1 MKKYYQALNKNDY
14 IAAYSLLSK
23 SEQINRILGSHPEDN
38 LYESDWGVYV
48 KGLETNIISAKV
60 VRIEEQVVKPLHVP
74 RNERINRK
82 LSDVKIFKVD
92 MEIKQKKLW
101 RPDPRPRYVILPL

>member
-1 MKKYYQALNKNDY
+1 
-14 IAAYSLLSK
+14 
-23 SEQINRILGSHPEDN
+23 
-38 LYESDWGVYV
+38 
-48 KGLETNIISAKV
+48 
-60 VRIEEQVVKPLHVP
+60 LHVP

-101 RPDPRPRYVILPL
+101 RPDPRPRYVIYPCERNAAISMEDDGFGIW